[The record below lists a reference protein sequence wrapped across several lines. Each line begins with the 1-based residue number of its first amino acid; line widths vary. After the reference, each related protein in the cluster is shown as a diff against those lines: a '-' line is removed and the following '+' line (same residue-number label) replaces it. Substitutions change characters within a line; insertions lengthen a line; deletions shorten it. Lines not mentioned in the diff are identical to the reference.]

1 LEGIGRIQF
10 ECAILVSSEG
20 PGESH
25 ETPYSLRSG
34 TVSIF
39 VTSTTYFIELRFQEP
54 QTALQSIRRFDL
66 AQVAVMYRRGSG
78 ETFFVEVV
86 DTNVN

>member
-1 LEGIGRIQF
+1 MYLEGIGRIKF
-10 ECAILVSSEG
+10 EFVFLVLSEG

-39 VTSTTYFIELRFQEP
+39 ETSTPYFIELLFQKP
-54 QTALQSIRRFDL
+54 QTAL
-66 AQVAVMYRRGSG
+66 
-78 ETFFVEVV
+78 
-86 DTNVN
+86 

>member
-1 LEGIGRIQF
+1 MEGIGRIRF
-10 ECAILVSSEG
+10 EGAILVLTEG

-39 VTSTTYFIELRFQEP
+39 ETSTTYFIELRFQKP
-54 QTALQSIRRFDL
+54 QTAL
-66 AQVAVMYRRGSG
+66 
-78 ETFFVEVV
+78 
-86 DTNVN
+86 